1 MNITLIGLGA
11 IGSVYGNLLRQVND
25 VNLRVLVDKERKS
38 RYEAE
43 GVYVNGESIPF
54 VFITPDEVTVPA
66 DLIIVSV
73 KYNHLPQAIRDIHNQ
88 VGENTMIMS
97 LLNGITS
104 EEEIAFTYGD
114 EKVIY
119 AISNGIDATRENNS
133 VFCSNHGKI
142 SFGMKYNK
150 AISQQLLAVKECFE
164 SAGIPNEIP
173 VDMEQVLWYKFM
185 INVGINQTS
194 AITQATY
201 GIFQQVSYAKEIA
214 KEAMMEVVQ
223 LAQAQNIQ
231 LKEGDIDVFF
241 DRIISGLSEEGKPSM
256 LQDIEAGRLTEVPM
270 FSQKVID
277 LGRKLH
283 IKTPVNELLFR
294 IIKTLESSRDK
305 KK

>member
-11 IGSVYGNLLRQVND
+11 IGSIYGNLLRQVND
-25 VNLRVLVDKERKS
+25 VNLRVLVDTERKS

-43 GVYVNGESIPF
+43 GVYVNGERVPF
-54 VFITPDEVTVPA
+54 VFINPGEVTVPA

-73 KYNHLPQAIRDIHNQ
+73 KYNHLPQAIQDIHNH

-104 EEEIAFTYGD
+104 EEEIANIYGD

-119 AISNGIDATRENNS
+119 AISNGIDATREGNG
-133 VFCSNHGKI
+133 VYCSNPGKI
-142 SFGMKYNK
+142 SFGKKTNET
-150 AISQQLLAVKECFE
+150 ISPQLLAIKECFDRA
-164 SAGIPNEIP
+164 SIRNDIPL
-173 VDMEQVLWYKFM
+173 DMEQVLWYKFM

-194 AITQATY
+194 AVTRATY
-201 GIFQQVSYAKEIA
+201 GVFQKVSYAKEIA

-223 LAQAQNIQ
+223 LAQAQNVL
-231 LKEGDIDVFF
+231 LKEEDIEVFF
-241 DRIISGLSEEGKPSM
+241 DTIISGLSEEGKPSM

-277 LGRKLH
+277 LGQKLQ

-294 IIKTLESSRDK
+294 IIKTLESSGVK
-305 KK
+305 